1 MFALSSRHQM
11 VIALLLAVLMIIT
24 RSHHFISLHN
34 LPGASWAVFF
44 LAGVYLRAVWPLAGF
59 LMLAWILDYM
69 AYAWG
74 GASGFCLTPAYAF
87 LLPAYA
93 SLWLAGRWYASQ
105 HQYVWRTLM
114 PLSLSIVFGLILCE
128 LFSSGGFYFFSGR
141 FADTTWL
148 EFAERTS
155 AYFPMYV
162 ESFLFYAGF
171 AILLHWIIVFIAQ
184 SIRLSK
190 MASN

>member
-190 MASN
+190 VASN

>member
-1 MFALSSRHQM
+1 MLILSIRHQM
-11 VIALLLAVLMIIT
+11 VIVLLLAVLMIIT

-59 LMLAWILDYM
+59 LVLTWVLDYM
-69 AYAWG
+69 AYTWG
-74 GASGFCLTPAYAF
+74 GASGFCLTPAYGF

-93 SLWLAGRWYASQ
+93 SLWLAGHWYASQ
-105 HQYVWRTLM
+105 HQYAWRTLM
-114 PLSLSIVFGLILCE
+114 PLSWSILSGLILCE

-141 FADTTWL
+141 FVETTWF
-148 EFAERTS
+148 EFAGRTS

-162 ESFLFYAGF
+162 ESFLFYVGF
-171 AILLHWIIVFIAQ
+171 AILLHWIIAFIVQ